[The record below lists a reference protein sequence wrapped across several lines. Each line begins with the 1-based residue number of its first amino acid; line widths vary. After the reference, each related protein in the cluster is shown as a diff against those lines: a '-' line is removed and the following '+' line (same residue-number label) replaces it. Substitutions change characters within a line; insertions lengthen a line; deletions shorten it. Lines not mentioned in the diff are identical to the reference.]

1 MSKNKENSKDN
12 SDVTDKISTKYFSE
26 VETSVPHMQQVLFD
40 LQNECYKTWKNA
52 VNANISLQKE
62 FLNASGLNN
71 AMPEAAKLLVENMSE
86 EAVKYRAY
94 CNKITIANI
103 ESAKKNAKTLNDS
116 AELFVD
122 LNRKIMHYWVSAFF
136 QKETSLR

>member
-1 MSKNKENSKDN
+1 MSKNEENSKDN
-12 SDVTDKISTKYFSE
+12 PDMIDQISKKYFLE
-26 VETSVPHMQQVLFD
+26 VEHSVPYMQQVLFD

-62 FLNASGLNN
+62 FLSTSGLDYVF
-71 AMPEAAKLLVENMSE
+71 PEAAKSLVANMGE
-86 EAVKYRAY
+86 EAARYRKY

-103 ESAKKNAKTLNDS
+103 ESTKKNAKKLNDN

-122 LNRKIMHYWVSAFF
+122 FNRKIMQYWTSVFY
-136 QKETSLR
+136 QKRN